1 MNTHRNARVERRTK
15 WIAAAGVALLAMG
28 LCAMPVLAQGPG
40 GGRGPQLSQEDR
52 EAAWALQVKSIA
64 KSLGLS
70 EEAEKK
76 VLEAYAASRKS
87 QQAATQTV
95 IDSGQ
100 GPGRFQELQKVND
113 AERAKLKEALAGVLS
128 AEQAEKA
135 ASTLGSFNRQWDR
148 LVKGIADLKLD
159 EEKQLKALSEI
170 EKYVLESNAAMAKA
184 MESQDFQS
192 MRTVGQELRSK
203 LDTAMSEVLDADQLA
218 KWKES
223 TAMGGGAGGAGGRR
237 GPRGE
242 GDAPG
247 GGAGGAGGTSTGGTI
262 GAKKAE
268 E

>member
-1 MNTHRNARVERRTK
+1 
-15 WIAAAGVALLAMG
+15 MG
-28 LCAMPVLAQGPG
+28 FCAVPAFAQGPG
-40 GGRGPQLSQEDR
+40 GPGRGPQLSQEDR
-52 EAAWALQVKSIA
+52 EAAWALQVKGVA

-70 EEAEKK
+70 EEVEKK

-87 QQAATQTV
+87 QQAAMQAV

-100 GPGRFQELQKVND
+100 GPGRFQELQKVNE

-135 ASTLGSFNRQWDR
+135 AETLGSFHRQWDR
-148 LVKGIADLKLD
+148 LAKAVADLKLD
-159 EEKQLKALSEI
+159 DEKQLKALSAV
-170 EKYVLESNAAMAKA
+170 EKYVVDSNAAMAKA

-203 LDTAMSEVLDADQLA
+203 LDTAMGEVLDADQLA

-223 TAMGGGAGGAGGRR
+223 TAMGGGGLGGPGGRR

-247 GGAGGAGGTSTGGTI
+247 GEGGAGGGTTGGGI
-262 GAKKAE
+262 GGGGAKKAE